1 MGTRIIIDR
10 AIERTTYL
18 LIGTDMTDY
27 RAAARDIVAIV
38 DSFDEI
44 DAVDIAL
51 ALGADYTV
59 IDSETLRIE
68 LKDPET
74 YMLFTL
80 TRGCC
85 EDDPA
90 NSFDTFYNCYELD
103 EDGIARPFVE
113 GWGTFVKDVDDLAA
127 ALANVAQWL

>member
-1 MGTRIIIDR
+1 
-10 AIERTTYL
+10 
-18 LIGTDMTDY
+18 MTDY
-27 RAAARDIVAIV
+27 MTAARDIVASV

-44 DAVDIAL
+44 EAVDLAL
-51 ALGADYTV
+51 ALGADYEE
-59 IDSETLRIE
+59 IETNVLRIE

-80 TRGCC
+80 ARGRG

-90 NSFDTFYNCYELD
+90 GSFDTFYNCYELD
-103 EDGIARPFVE
+103 EDGIDRPFVE
-113 GWGTFVKDVDDLAA
+113 GWGTFVEDVDDLAA